1 MYIKVRTVVGAK
13 KELVEEFSK
22 DTFTVSVKEKAERNQ
37 ANARVRELIALQYKL
52 PVDAI
57 RIVSGHHHP
66 IKMLSVNTD

>member
-1 MYIKVRTVVGAK
+1 MYIKVRTVAGAK

-37 ANARVRELIALQYKL
+37 ANVRVRELIASQYKL
-52 PVDAI
+52 PVSSI